1 MSMALPEVRIA
12 IVGYGSIARS
22 HLSAV
27 QALPAVRALGLR
39 PVLAA
44 IVTERVDAVREE
56 AAALGVGRVV
66 TSLDDALAGGD
77 IDLVDGT
84 SRNDQHA
91 ATVQAALAA
100 GCAAYVE
107 KPIAR
112 TPEEAALLA
121 GLAAASARPSQ
132 AGLVMRYD
140 PAIVGARALLR
151 LGAIGRV
158 RLGRMGN
165 FHGSYLDPSRPIS
178 WRLRREIA
186 GGGAMLD
193 LGLHLIDTARF
204 LLGNGRLERS
214 AARTVV
220 GERPAADGGTA
231 SVDVDDWAWAE
242 LAHGDTR
249 VTIEASRIA
258 YGAEGTPLELYG
270 SEGSLVADLRR
281 GTLALHRFDG
291 RVHEFRREAAADPWV
306 RAVEDLRPPAR
317 LTLGAFVDLHA
328 AALHHAMRRVL
339 GDDPAPGLAPTL
351 ADSAAAEALAAAA
364 TAGLQVEARP

>member
-1 MSMALPEVRIA
+1 MTLPEVRIA

-22 HLSAV
+22 HVSAL
-27 QALPAVRALGLR
+27 QALPAVRALRVR
-39 PVLAA
+39 PVIAA
-44 IVTERVDAVREE
+44 IVTERPDAVRDE

-66 TSLDDALAGGD
+66 TSLDEALAGGD
-77 IDLVDGT
+77 LDLVDVTG
-84 SRNDQHA
+84 RNDQHA
-91 ATVQAALAA
+91 AAVEAALAA

-107 KPIAR
+107 KPIGR
-112 TPEEAALLA
+112 IPEEAAT
-121 GLAAASARPSQ
+121 LAALAEASARPSQ

-151 LGAIGRV
+151 LGAIGDV
-158 RLGRMGN
+158 RHGRMGS
-165 FHGSYLDPSRPIS
+165 FHGSYLDPRRPIS
-178 WRLRREIA
+178 WRLRRETA

-193 LGLHLIDTARF
+193 LGLHLLDAARF
-204 LLGNGRLERS
+204 LLGDGRLERS

-220 GERPAADGGTA
+220 GARPTADGGTA

-242 LAHGDTR
+242 LAHGDAR

-258 YGAEGTPLELYG
+258 YGAEGTPLELFG

-281 GTLALHRFDG
+281 GALTLHRFDG
-291 RVHEFRREAAADPWV
+291 REGEFRREAAADPWV
-306 RAVEDLRPPAR
+306 RAVDDLRPPAR

-328 AALHHAMRRVL
+328 AALHHVMRRVL

-351 ADSAAAEALAAAA
+351 ADSAAAEALAAAV
-364 TAGLQVEARP
+364 TAELQVQVRP